1 MHDIEKLLHEYRLKA
16 IPYSRAKSHR
26 VYLEEYKKSLLSL
39 LLKDAERKGFA
50 SVSAQERESYSRP
63 EYVKHLE
70 ALRDSVEAEEHQ
82 RFEIKRI
89 ELEIEVW
96 RTHQANERMERKA
109 YGA

>member
-1 MHDIEKLLHEYRLKA
+1 
-16 IPYSRAKSHR
+16 
-26 VYLEEYKKSLLSL
+26 
-39 LLKDAERKGFA
+39 
-50 SVSAQERESYSRP
+50 
-63 EYVKHLE
+63 LE

>member
-1 MHDIEKLLHEYRLKA
+1 
-16 IPYSRAKSHR
+16 
-26 VYLEEYKKSLLSL
+26 
-39 LLKDAERKGFA
+39 
-50 SVSAQERESYSRP
+50 VSAQERESYSRP

-70 ALRDSVEAEEHQ
+70 VLRDAVEAEELQ

>member
-1 MHDIEKLLHEYRLKA
+1 
-16 IPYSRAKSHR
+16 
-26 VYLEEYKKSLLSL
+26 
-39 LLKDAERKGFA
+39 
-50 SVSAQERESYSRP
+50 
-63 EYVKHLE
+63 
-70 ALRDSVEAEEHQ
+70 VEAEELQ